1 MVDGRL
7 EKGEATRERLIRA
20 GRELFG
26 EQGYDATSTAA
37 ILDAAGTSRGS
48 LYHHFATKEA
58 LFDVVVDRVVADIAA
73 EANRAGREARA
84 ARPADDPVASL
95 RAGFAV
101 WLGTALD
108 PAVQR
113 IALLDAP
120 AVLGWARLREI
131 DTAHVLGGLR
141 AIMQQLA
148 DDGRLPP
155 GDIDVLTHMLLAA
168 VSEAA
173 LMIATAD
180 DPATALD
187 AARTSVNA
195 LLDRLI
201 A

>member
-7 EKGEATRERLIRA
+7 EKGEATRERLVRA

-58 LFDVVVDRVVADIAA
+58 LFDVVVDRVVADMAA
-73 EANRAGREARA
+73 AANRAGRA
-84 ARPADDPVASL
+84 AADPEASL

-101 WLGTALD
+101 WLGTARD

-120 AVLGWARLREI
+120 AVLGWSRLREI

-141 AIMQQLA
+141 TIMQQLA

-155 GDIDVLTHMLLAA
+155 VDVDVLTHMLLAA
-168 VSEAA
+168 VSESA

-180 DPATALD
+180 DPD
-187 AARTSVNA
+187 AALAAASDAVEG

-201 A
+201 TAPAGG